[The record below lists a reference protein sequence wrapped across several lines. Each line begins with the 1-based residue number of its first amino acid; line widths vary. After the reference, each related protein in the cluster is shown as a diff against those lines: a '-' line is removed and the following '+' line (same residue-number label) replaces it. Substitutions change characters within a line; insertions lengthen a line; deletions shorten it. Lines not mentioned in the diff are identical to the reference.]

1 MRQQVLAAVGAIALV
16 VGAVVVR
23 GTIEGDDDD
32 GGGGGGGGDAA
43 VVCPP
48 ELRATCE
55 TLADDRELRIEDTAT
70 TTEALVAAAGTDD
83 VEPAVWLVPAPLAD
97 AVRSERDDPE
107 GEAVV
112 GEPTAPL
119 ARSPVALV
127 IWEDRAAALE
137 AGACAGTV
145 EWRCLGDAADRP
157 WTDVGGEATW
167 GRLKVGVTDPDT
179 ATGTVVLGGATAGY
193 FDSPDY
199 ASNDFDASLAGW
211 LGALGA
217 DAAAADQGDPV
228 DLMIT
233 RGPGEFS
240 AVGALEAEARTA
252 AGRADL
258 RVLYPAPV
266 ATADLVAVPIG
277 DAGGAADDVA
287 GDDDLRGALA
297 TAGWRVEGE
306 ATAPGVDAD
315 ASLPAD
321 DDGLPGGGVLRALVA
336 LWNDTTG

>member
-1 MRQQVLAAVGAIALV
+1 MRQQVLAGAGAIALV
-16 VGAVVVR
+16 VGAVVLR
-23 GTIEGDDDD
+23 GTIEGDDGD
-32 GGGGGGGGDAA
+32 GGGDGGGDAA

-48 ELRATCE
+48 ELRSACE
-55 TLADDRELRIEDTAT
+55 TLTDDHEVRIEEAAA
-70 TTEALVAAAGTDD
+70 TTEALVAAGGTRD
-83 VEPAVWLVPAPLAD
+83 VEAAVWLAPAPVAD
-97 AVRSERDDPE
+97 AVRSQRDDPE
-107 GEAVV
+107 GDAVV

-127 IWEDRAAALE
+127 IWEERAAALE
-137 AGACAGTV
+137 AGACEGTV
-145 EWRCLGDAADRP
+145 GWRCLGDAADRP
-157 WTDVGGEATW
+157 WTDVGGEASW

-199 ASNDFDASLAGW
+199 ASNDFDGSLAGW

-217 DAAAADQGDPV
+217 DAAAAEQGDPV
-228 DLMIT
+228 DRMIT

-240 AVGALEAEARTA
+240 AVGALEVEARTA

-277 DAGGAADDVA
+277 DAGGTADDVA
-287 GDDDLRGALA
+287 GDGDLREALA
-297 TAGWRVEGE
+297 SAGWRVEGE
-306 ATAPGVDAD
+306 ASAPGVDGG